1 MLMKFLKKWQTGNS
15 IVDNLI
21 SEIIRFVLGIIFLGI
36 PSFLLV
42 NGTVSTGNKII
53 DWAFSFFLVLFLV
66 LLIGTILWKTYN
78 TLHWASGRTAKY
90 LKELKT
96 TLKTIHPGI
105 RPLLAYMAKE
115 SAAHLIASTTDKEIK
130 GEEVTINEY
139 IRLLEES
146 IHAENLIDVTF
157 FAKAKPSLWG
167 ACDNVVSCTGIQR
180 HAWDYFNTQ
189 KDIKANNSS
198 IRMRRYL
205 IVSQEEYN
213 NDDETMKNNFIEKHK
228 EAKIDLLLLPPENI
242 SSERR
247 GLLGDMAI
255 FWTSDLNGWILYS
268 DISED
273 EIKLNRANV
282 FLIYDQASLKN
293 RYSDMMKEVL
303 KENRSLVL
311 ASDSCNILP
320 IDFLKE
326 INVHL

>member
-1 MLMKFLKKWQTGNS
+1 MKLFEKWQTKNS
-15 IVDNLI
+15 ILDSLIASAIWTGLTVIFVVIPSWLLTQGLIATGDKTKDWIISTAVIFFILI
-21 SEIIRFVLGIIFLGI
+21 SISVF
-36 PSFLLV
+36 
-42 NGTVSTGNKII
+42 
-53 DWAFSFFLVLFLV
+53 
-66 LLIGTILWKTYN
+66 LWKIYN
-78 TLHWASGRTAKY
+78 IWHWASGRTAKY
-90 LKELKT
+90 LKELNT

-105 RPLLAYMAKE
+105 RPLLAYIAKE
-115 SAAHLIASTTDKEIK
+115 SAAHLIASTPDKKNI

-157 FAKAKPSLWG
+157 FAKAKASLWG
-167 ACDNVVSCTGIQR
+167 DCDNVVSCTDIQR

-189 KDIKANNSS
+189 KAIKAKNPS

-205 IVSQEEYN
+205 LVSKEEYD
-213 NDDETMKNNFIEKHK
+213 NDDATIKNNFIEKHK
-228 EAKIDLLLLPPENI
+228 EAKIDLLHLPPENI
-242 SSERR
+242 SAKKR

-268 DISED
+268 DLKED

-282 FLIYDQASLKN
+282 FLIYDQAALKN

-303 KENRSLVL
+303 QENRRFVL
-311 ASDSCNILP
+311 ASDSCNISP

>member
-1 MLMKFLKKWQTGNS
+1 MKLLKKWQTGNS

-21 SEIIRFVLGIIFLGI
+21 SNIIQFVLGIIFLGI

-42 NGTVSTGNKII
+42 NGMVSTGNKII
-53 DWAFSFFLVLFLV
+53 DWAISFSLVPFLVF
-66 LLIGTILWKTYN
+66 LIGTILWKTYN

-105 RPLLAYMAKE
+105 RPLLAYIAKE
-115 SAAHLIASTTDKEIK
+115 SAAHLITSTPDKKII

-167 ACDNVVSCTGIQR
+167 DCDNVVSCTDIQR

-189 KDIKANNSS
+189 KDIKAKNSS

-205 IVSQEEYN
+205 LVSKEEYN
-213 NDDETMKNNFIEKHK
+213 NDDQTIKNNFIRKHK
-228 EAKIDLLLLPPENI
+228 EAKIDLLHLPPENI
-242 SSERR
+242 SSEKRR
-247 GLLGDMAI
+247 LLGDMAI

-268 DISED
+268 DFKED

-282 FLIYDQASLKN
+282 LLIYDQAALKN
-293 RYSDMMKEVL
+293 MYSDMMKEVL
-303 KENRSLVL
+303 HENRRCVL
-311 ASDSCNILP
+311 ASDSCNSLP
-320 IDFLKE
+320 TDFLEE
-326 INVHL
+326 INVRL